1 MKRRYAASILL
12 LFGLLL
18 GSVWSCWPPSVSRQ
32 AIETS
37 VTHTPAL
44 MEKAWS
50 LPVAASFEGNV
61 TWQSNASLCGPASLA
76 NVFRSLG
83 DKTTTEGDVLAGTGK
98 CWTGFCIMGLS
109 LDELAALAKMKTRRK
124 VTVLRDLTREQFRD
138 HLRRFNDTS
147 RRYVIN
153 FNRASIFGAGV
164 GHHSP
169 IGGYLTDQD
178 LVLVIDVNGDFQP
191 WLIESSRLYAA
202 MDTQDGD
209 RKRGLLLIE
218 D

>member
-1 MKRRYAASILL
+1 MKSRYAASSLLLLSILL
-12 LFGLLL
+12 W
-18 GSVWSCWPPSVSRQ
+18 SVWSFWPPSVARQ

-50 LPVAASFEGNV
+50 LPVAASFKGNV

-83 DKTTTEGDVLAGTGK
+83 DKATTEDTVLAGTGT

-109 LDELAALAKMKTRRK
+109 LDELAGLARLKTTRK
-124 VTVLRDLTREQFRD
+124 VTVLRDLTAEQFRD
-138 HLRRFNDTS
+138 HLHRFNDLS

-153 FNRASIFGAGV
+153 FSRAPIFGAGA

-169 IGGYLTDQD
+169 IGGYLADQD
-178 LVLVIDVNGDFQP
+178 LVLVIDVNGSFQP

-202 MDTQDGD
+202 MDTSDGD
-209 RKRGLLLIE
+209 KKRGLLLIE
-218 D
+218 E